1 MATRSEIAIENADGS
16 IKSVYC
22 HSDGYIKYLGVMLKK
37 HYNNFDKASSIINE
51 NDCSVLKPTIKQ
63 SRFYNSWRGED
74 TKSKHFPNEYTFMK
88 YFQKDIFAEYI
99 YLFKDDQWHVSKLIV
114 TDNPNENYYHCLSY
128 RTKFERLMINKH
140 QYKWFDDVILGG
152 G

>member
-63 SRFYNSWRGED
+63 SRFYNS
-74 TKSKHFPNEYTFMK
+74 
-88 YFQKDIFAEYI
+88 
-99 YLFKDDQWHVSKLIV
+99 
-114 TDNPNENYYHCLSY
+114 
-128 RTKFERLMINKH
+128 
-140 QYKWFDDVILGG
+140 
-152 G
+152 